1 MPKFCTKCGNKLG
14 DGDLFCGNC
23 GAPVANTN
31 EQRLK
36 TIMPREIPT
45 TQKEE
50 EDKERVETT
59 TQEKQTTQIIQRDN
73 HINVQENAAIR
84 FIKSHKIISVILF
97 LIVISIF
104 KSCATGPDYR
114 MNTDSLAYEFSY
126 NANSALAKYRGK
138 KIRLSVR
145 DMATDVSAITGH
157 PTLMVYNATVN
168 RKDVGIVVTM
178 RDAND
183 LDRFLNMSN
192 PKVITGL
199 LETCSMDGNIMY
211 IGLSHGEI

>member
-1 MPKFCTKCGNKLG
+1 
-14 DGDLFCGNC
+14 
-23 GAPVANTN
+23 
-31 EQRLK
+31 
-36 TIMPREIPT
+36 
-45 TQKEE
+45 
-50 EDKERVETT
+50 
-59 TQEKQTTQIIQRDN
+59 
-73 HINVQENAAIR
+73 
-84 FIKSHKIISVILF
+84 
-97 LIVISIF
+97 
-104 KSCATGPDYR
+104 
-114 MNTDSLAYEFSY
+114 
-126 NANSALAKYRGK
+126 
-138 KIRLSVR
+138 
-145 DMATDVSAITGH
+145 MATDVSAITGH

>member
-1 MPKFCTKCGNKLG
+1 MPKFCTKCGHKLVAG
-14 DGDLFCGNC
+14 DKFCGNC
-23 GAPVANTN
+23 GAPIGNMN
-31 EQRLK
+31 EQRLEPV
-36 TIMPREIPT
+36 MPREIPT

-50 EDKERVETT
+50 KDKE
-59 TQEKQTTQIIQRDN
+59 QAIQKDDQ
-73 HINVQENAAIR
+73 INVQENVAIR
-84 FIKSHKIISVILF
+84 FIKNHKIISVILF
-97 LIVISIF
+97 LIVVSVF

-114 MNTDSLAYEFSY
+114 MSTDSLAHEFSY
-126 NANSALAKYRGK
+126 NVNSALAKYRGK
-138 KIRLSVR
+138 KIQLLVNN
-145 DMATDVSAITGH
+145 MATDVSAITGH

-199 LETCSMDGNIMY
+199 LETCSVDGNIMY